1 MLLLSEWHTMKV
13 GLRPWGGTQDPDPGL
28 LVNRVTGLIVMH
40 NLIFVSEFTKFR
52 PTENFGRYPVT
63 VSKITLHDRV
73 LLTFWTEEY
82 F

>member
-1 MLLLSEWHTMKV
+1 MGLST
-13 GLRPWGGTQDPDPGL
+13 RDPGL
-28 LVNRVTGLIVMH
+28 LVNPVTGLIVMH

-73 LLTFWTEEY
+73 LLTFCTEEY